1 MIGQNYKVVHKS
13 QGLVE
18 VLDVVVIVT
27 SQLPGWTDG

>member
-27 SQLPGWTDG
+27 SQLPGGTDR